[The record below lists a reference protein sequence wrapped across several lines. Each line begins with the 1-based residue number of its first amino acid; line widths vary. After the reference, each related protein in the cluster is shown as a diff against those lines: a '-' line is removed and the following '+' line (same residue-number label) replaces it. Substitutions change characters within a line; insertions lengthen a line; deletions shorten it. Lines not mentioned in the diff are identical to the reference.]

1 MKLLRE
7 ARDKSQAKKY
17 MHKGYTINRQVCARK
32 TDTSD
37 VICTTSMAD
46 LSKIHSG

>member
-1 MKLLRE
+1 MKLLKE

-17 MHKGYTINRQVCARK
+17 MHKGYTIKGQVCGHK

-37 VICTTSMAD
+37 VIYITSMAD
-46 LSKIHSG
+46 LSKIYSG